1 MRIFMSPTFIEEV
14 RKLVKSKDHA
24 DCEKT
29 LIESVYSK
37 TLDEIIQGGAAKKL
51 GGTPDTPFIR
61 RRLQGQGTGK
71 SAGYRLYL
79 WAFRLE
85 NDIYL
90 IYMHP
95 KTGRRSAVNIS
106 SDYQKELVREFKK
119 FRDAGDMVLTKLS
132 KDGSKI
138 LVEGT
143 TTKTILD

>member
-14 RKLVKSKDHA
+14 RKLSKSKDHT

-29 LIESVYSK
+29 LIESVYTK

-51 GGTPDTPFIR
+51 GGTPNTPFIR

-79 WAFRLE
+79 WAFRIE

-95 KTGRRSAVNIS
+95 KTGRRSTMNIS

-132 KDGSKI
+132 KDRSRI
-138 LVEGT
+138 LIEG
-143 TTKTILD
+143 KNNKAIFD

>member
-14 RKLVKSKDHA
+14 RKLSKSKDHA

-29 LIESVYSK
+29 LIESVYTK

-79 WAFRLE
+79 WAFRIE

-95 KTGRRSAVNIS
+95 KTGRRSAANIS

-119 FRDAGDMVLTKLS
+119 FRASDKMVLTKLS
-132 KDGSKI
+132 KDSSKI
-138 LVEGT
+138 LIEGAT
-143 TTKTILD
+143 DNVIFD